1 MNNIFTDT
9 NGDNDILIHN
19 LNKDNILIILKY
31 LNIPPPNRKFLT
43 KFYLNPRN
51 LTTKLYKKNLN
62 KFIIFIPYK
71 KFGFSILCYLFIL
84 IKIYLFYVM
93 IQLNFQILVQQKVL
107 MIY

>member
-31 LNIPPPNRKFLT
+31 L
-43 KFYLNPRN
+43 
-51 LTTKLYKKNLN
+51 
-62 KFIIFIPYK
+62 
-71 KFGFSILCYLFIL
+71 FIL

>member
-9 NGDNDILIHN
+9 NGDNDILINN
-19 LNKDNILIILKY
+19 LNKDNILIILK
-31 LNIPPPNRKFLT
+31 
-43 KFYLNPRN
+43 
-51 LTTKLYKKNLN
+51 
-62 KFIIFIPYK
+62 
-71 KFGFSILCYLFIL
+71 YLFIL

>member
-1 MNNIFTDT
+1 MIDNFFKIERKPNIKDMNNIFIDIK
-9 NGDNDILIHN
+9 GDNDILIH
-19 LNKDNILIILKY
+19 
-31 LNIPPPNRKFLT
+31 
-43 KFYLNPRN
+43 
-51 LTTKLYKKNLN
+51 NLN

-107 MIY
+107 MIC